1 MIKSKISLLAFIF
14 LFQLI
19 AVAQKKEIVAYYPEW
34 GPALR
39 NYYVKNIETSGSA
52 NKITVLNYAFVE
64 PAPDS
69 SGNIIAKFMNP
80 YSDYQQ
86 VYSNSLS
93 IDGVADDS
101 TQLLRGQFNQLRKLK
116 ALHPHLKIVIS
127 LGGWTGSKWFSDA
140 ALTPQARE
148 KFVDDCLN
156 KFIYG
161 NLPTSNNAGGNGIA
175 AGLFDGFDIDWEFP
189 IVGGDDGIHHNKNDR
204 DNLSEL
210 LKLFRN
216 KLDALKPGFL
226 LTAAIPARGGDLY
239 KFNLSG
245 DQKNMDWYNIMTYD
259 FHGSWDDKSDHHTN
273 LFSPPG
279 DTIFPG
285 IKESFAGSVRYLI
298 DTVGVI
304 PQKIVPGAAFYGK
317 GWKVTNTTNHGLYQ
331 QGSMAKGISDPG
343 SNDYKTLAYLINHGY
358 EYNWDKDAMAP
369 YLFSSKDSTFWTF
382 DDQVSVALKER
393 FAYSHN
399 LRGLMFW
406 EISGD
411 DSVGTLVNTIYTGNM
426 PDIKKHR
433 TKLGSKYPL
442 ISLTILSGSKVI
454 HAGSDILLNINEL
467 KVDYPLVKV
476 EYFADNKSIGYNTKT
491 PFSWVWFN
499 APKGKHKL
507 TALAIDSEG
516 NKKLSKKVSVIIRK

>member
-1 MIKSKISLLAFIF
+1 MIKCKISLLSFIV
-14 LFQLI
+14 LLQLI

-52 NKITVLNYAFVE
+52 DKITVLNYAFVE

-69 SGNIIAKFMNP
+69 SGNITAKLMNP
-80 YSDYQQ
+80 YLDYQQ
-86 VYSNSLS
+86 VYSADLS
-93 IDGVADDS
+93 INGIADDS
-101 TQLLRGQFNQLRKLK
+101 TQLLRGQFNQLKKIKAMHPNLKL
-116 ALHPHLKIVIS
+116 VIS

-140 ALTPQARE
+140 ALTPQSRE

-161 NLPTSNNAGGNGIA
+161 NLPPDNNVGGNGIA
-175 AGLFDGFDIDWEFP
+175 AGIFDGFDIDWEFP
-189 IVGGDDGIHHNKNDR
+189 VVGGDDGMHHNKNDR

-226 LTAAIPARGGDLY
+226 LTAAIPARGGDLW
-239 KFNLSG
+239 KFNLNR
-245 DQKNMDWYNIMTYD
+245 DQKNLDWYNIMTYD
-259 FHGSWDDKSDHHTN
+259 FHGSWDNMSDHHTN

-285 IKESFAGSVRYLI
+285 IKESLAGSVRYLI
-298 DTVGVI
+298 DSVGVI

-358 EYNWDKDAMAP
+358 EYYWDKDAMAP
-369 YLFSSKDSTFWTF
+369 YLFYSKDSTFWTF
-382 DDQVSVALKER
+382 DDQVSVVLKAR

-411 DSVGTLVNTIYTGNM
+411 DTIGTLVNTIYTRNM
-426 PDIKKHR
+426 VDIKFLH
-433 TKLGSKYPL
+433 TQVGGKYPL
-442 ISLTILSGSKVI
+442 ISLVIPDGSKNI
-454 HAGSDILLNINEL
+454 HDGTDVLLNINMQKTGAHL
-467 KVDYPLVKV
+467 SKV
-476 EYFADNKSIGYNTKT
+476 EYFVDNISIGYNTKS

-499 APKGKHKL
+499 VPKGKHKL
-507 TALAIDSEG
+507 TALAIDDDG
-516 NKKLSKKVSVIIRK
+516 NKKISKKITVSVR